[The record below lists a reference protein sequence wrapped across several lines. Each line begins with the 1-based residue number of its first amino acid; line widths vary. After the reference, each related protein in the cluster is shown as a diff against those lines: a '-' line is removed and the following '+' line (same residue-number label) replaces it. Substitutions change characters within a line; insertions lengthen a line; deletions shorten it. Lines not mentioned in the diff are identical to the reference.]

1 MSTLRGSVS
10 APEDSPDDSP
20 GPRVLPRGLPGSP
33 APDWHRDDHD
43 APGHWSE
50 VLGRVG
56 LAAYGVVH
64 LLLAWLAASI
74 AALGAQS
81 AVDQRGAI
89 ALVAHGGIVGRFLL
103 ALATVCLVTFAVWQ
117 VRAAAVGFRW
127 VDERGL
133 RWRKRIGALAK
144 ALGVGGVAYLAM
156 RVILMPTA
164 RDADLRVVAAE
175 AFALPGGRLLVLAAA
190 VVVLV
195 AAVST
200 AFTGIRATFLGDLV
214 PERLTPGLRHV
225 ARWLGAVGNLTRA
238 VVFGVVGV
246 LALEAVLDDD
256 PDEVGG
262 IDMALRALAAHTL
275 GTTVLAVAGVGFAAY
290 GLYCLVDAY
299 ARHP

>member
-1 MSTLRGSVS
+1 MSTVPGSVS
-10 APEDSPDDSP
+10 ADDAT
-20 GPRVLPRGLPGSP
+20 GPRVPPPGLPGAP
-33 APDWHRDDHD
+33 GPDWHRDFHD

-74 AALGAQS
+74 AALDEQS
-81 AVDQRGAI
+81 PLDQRGAI
-89 ALVAHGGIVGRFLL
+89 AIVAHGGIVGRFVL

-127 VDERGL
+127 VEDRGL

-144 ALGVGGVAYLAM
+144 ALGVGGVAYLAV
-156 RVILMPTA
+156 RLVLMPA
-164 RDADLRVVAAE
+164 RDDSGLRAVAAA
-175 AFALPGGRLLVLAAA
+175 AFALPGGRLLVLVAA

-200 AFTGIRATFLGDLV
+200 AFTGVRATFLGDLV
-214 PERLTPGLRHV
+214 PEKLTPRLRHV
-225 ARWLGAVGNLTRA
+225 ARWLGGVGNLTRA
-238 VVFGVVGV
+238 VAFGAVGV
-246 LALEAVLDDD
+246 LGMEAVIDDD

-262 IDMALRALAAHTL
+262 LDTALRALAAHTL